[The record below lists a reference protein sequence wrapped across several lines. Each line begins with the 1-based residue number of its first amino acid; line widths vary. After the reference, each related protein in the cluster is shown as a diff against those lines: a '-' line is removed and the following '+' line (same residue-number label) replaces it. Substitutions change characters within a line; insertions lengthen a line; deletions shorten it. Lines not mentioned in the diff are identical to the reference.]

1 MSEEMVRCEHNE
13 TAIIVI
19 SAVSL
24 PMARIIK
31 DEITDAVIYTKE
43 ETKDAVVVP
52 SLHALIEENFSR
64 WKQVIFFGA
73 SGICVRMIAPYLK
86 DKHEDPAVVCVDSKG
101 LYAIPIVSGHIGG
114 ANQLAKD
121 VAHMLGAEAVVTT
134 QSGSLLCSSKVIPK
148 AYGLWTHSV
157 RGLDGKRMKGAWI

>member
-134 QSGSLLCSSKVIPK
+134 QSDTE
-148 AYGLWTHSV
+148 GLWA
-157 RGLDGKRMKGAWI
+157 LDTLGKRFGWKADERV

>member
-1 MSEEMVRCEHNE
+1 MRCEHNE

-52 SLHALIEENFSR
+52 SLHALI
-64 WKQVIFFGA
+64 
-73 SGICVRMIAPYLK
+73 
-86 DKHEDPAVVCVDSKG
+86 
-101 LYAIPIVSGHIGG
+101 
-114 ANQLAKD
+114 
-121 VAHMLGAEAVVTT
+121 
-134 QSGSLLCSSKVIPK
+134 
-148 AYGLWTHSV
+148 
-157 RGLDGKRMKGAWI
+157 